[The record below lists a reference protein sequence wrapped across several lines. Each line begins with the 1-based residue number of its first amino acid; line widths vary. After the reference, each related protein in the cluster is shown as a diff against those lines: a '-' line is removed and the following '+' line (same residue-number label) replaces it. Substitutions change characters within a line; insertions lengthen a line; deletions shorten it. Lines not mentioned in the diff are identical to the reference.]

1 MKILKNNMVDKEI
14 EKEEHDIFPVTIE
27 CENCGSELELDK
39 SDIDEGYNGQ
49 HCVICPVCGKKSYS
63 IDEIYPGNA
72 ITVESVEFPK
82 HFYSFADGSHVSNG
96 RIKEE
101 IKRAVESF
109 REEPESFCY
118 TTGYGDFHI
127 TVLNFSG
134 DKEYSIT
141 VCNKDGVYDAE
152 IPFAKEDYDAQ
163 ERVDWGWTNSPT
175 SNTATKKN
183 KGIEW
188 K

>member
-1 MKILKNNMVDKEI
+1 MKILKNNIVDKEI

-82 HFYSFADGSHVSNG
+82 HFYSFADGSHVSNS

-101 IKRAVESF
+101 IKRAIESF

-118 TTGYGDFHI
+118 STGYGDFHI

-134 DKEYSIT
+134 DEEYSIT

-163 ERVDWGWTNSPT
+163 KRINWGWTNSPT
-175 SNTATKKN
+175 SNIATKKN

>member
-1 MKILKNNMVDKEI
+1 MKILKNMADKPI
-14 EKEEHDIFPVTIE
+14 GIEEHDIFPVTIE
-27 CENCGSELELDK
+27 CENCGSELLVDK
-39 SDIDEGYNGQ
+39 IDVEEGYLGQ
-49 HCVICPVCGKKSYS
+49 HCIICPACGKKSYS

-82 HFYSFADGSHVSNG
+82 HFYSFANGSHVSNS

-101 IKRAVESF
+101 IKKAVEFF

-134 DKEYSIT
+134 DEEYSIT

-163 ERVDWGWTNSPT
+163 ERINWGWTNSPT
-175 SNTATKKN
+175 SNIATKKN